1 MFVDMCSLLCYIIED
16 TSKQVRE
23 NSVTL
28 TCVLRWYVCVVSEAS
43 RSQQQPVS
51 LRYVRRAQPPV
62 VREGGS
68 DFISSSHCNRGQ
80 RTLLCILS
88 SHPFWFY
95 QRCIG
100 CFILPQRLGF
110 LHVSINSYTM
120 KTLLFCS
127 SALILSA
134 HRSRSYTGTLW
145 SVSFID
151 IDFIWWR
158 FLCLGIVLYWF
169 SKGTWFMGALKV
181 DSSNRPTVASA
192 RAQLSSLLH
201 WSWFYQQ
208 RPRPARDIRALKN
221 FPLRDASGSFL
232 N

>member
-1 MFVDMCSLLCYIIED
+1 MFVLYQRQAGHNNNQCHLDMCRGLNPPWCRRMALILSAPH
-16 TSKQVRE
+16 
-23 NSVTL
+23 TL
-28 TCVLRWYVCVVSEAS
+28 
-43 RSQQQPVS
+43 
-51 LRYVRRAQPPV
+51 
-62 VREGGS
+62 
-68 DFISSSHCNRGQ
+68 HCNRGQ
-80 RTLLCILS
+80 RKLSCSLS
-88 SHPFWFY
+88 SHRFWFY

-127 SALILSA
+127 SALILSV

-151 IDFIWWR
+151 IDFIRWR

>member
-1 MFVDMCSLLCYIIED
+1 MLLWHVFCGAMFVLYQRQAGHNNNQCHLDMCRGLNPPWCRRMALILSARRTLQQR
-16 TSKQVRE
+16 TAQVVVQFIQSSILVLSALHWLFHPATKVRFSTCFNKFIHDE
-23 NSVTL
+23 NFV
-28 TCVLRWYVCVVSEAS
+28 VLFI
-43 RSQQQPVS
+43 
-51 LRYVRRAQPPV
+51 
-62 VREGGS
+62 GS
-68 DFISSSHCNRGQ
+68 DFISSSQ
-80 RTLLCILS
+80 
-88 SHPFWFY
+88 
-95 QRCIG
+95 QK
-100 CFILPQRLGF
+100 
-110 LHVSINSYTM
+110 LH
-120 KTLLFCS
+120 
-127 SALILSA
+127 
-134 HRSRSYTGTLW
+134 TGTLW

-151 IDFIWWR
+151 IDFIRWR